1 MNNWWIEFKSELT
14 KFHQVAILRNSS
26 LNHQINKII
35 SSRKCDFG
43 NKIHLKTEIYAL
55 LPINLLFTFYWGH
68 LLSNMQNIF
77 IFLHIYKLKLNYFAC
92 LLYNFY
98 FYDSVLFIN
107 FKFVFQMNFLSS
119 PKQKKKKWNFLI

>member
-1 MNNWWIEFKSELT
+1 MYNWWIECTSELT
-14 KFHQVAILRNSS
+14 KFHQIAVLRNSS
-26 LNHQINKII
+26 LNHEINKSL

-68 LLSNMQNIF
+68 LLSNMQSVF
-77 IFLHIYKLKLNYFAC
+77 IFLHIYKLKLNYLAC
-92 LLYNFY
+92 LLYNS
-98 FYDSVLFIN
+98 FYDSDLFIN

-119 PKQKKKKWNFLI
+119 SKQQQKKEMKL